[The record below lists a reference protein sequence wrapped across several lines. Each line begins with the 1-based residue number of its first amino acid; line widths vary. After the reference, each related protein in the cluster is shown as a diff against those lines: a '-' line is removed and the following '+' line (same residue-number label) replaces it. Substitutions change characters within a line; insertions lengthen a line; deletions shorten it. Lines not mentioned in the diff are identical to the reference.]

1 MHQNHGYHRLRDG
14 RVSLPGQIY
23 HVTVTTQYRQPVFI
37 DLGHARTVIRVM
49 HRAAERTLSSSLC
62 FVLMPDHLHWL
73 IQLGEATTL
82 PTLMRMMKSISAHQV
97 GRPIWQAGY
106 HDRAIRAEEDVRAVA
121 RYIVANPLRAALVA
135 RVGDYPHWD
144 AVWLV

>member
-1 MHQNHGYHRLRDG
+1 MNQNHGYHRLRDG

-37 DLGHARTVIRVM
+37 NLGHARTVIRVM
-49 HRAAERTLSSSLC
+49 HCTAKRTLSCSLC

-121 RYIVANPLRAALVA
+121 RYIVANPLRAGLVA

-144 AVWLV
+144 AVWLD